1 MKSLAS
7 NLVNRF
13 IFLIDK
19 LWKVVLTIFTRVN
32 AVIYGIN
39 HDGIIY
45 SKVALQNFLAGF
57 VFNRTSALKSGM
69 HTMNFECYFLLLS
82 LGE

>member
-19 LWKVVLTIFTRVN
+19 LLKVVLTISTRVD
-32 AVIYGIN
+32 AVIYGRT
-39 HDGIIY
+39 HDDIIY
-45 SKVALQNFLAGF
+45 SKVALKNFLAGF
-57 VFNRTSALKSGM
+57 VLK
-69 HTMNFECYFLLLS
+69 
-82 LGE
+82 